1 MSEDENEAYIIFKY
15 EGKQKEILF
24 EEDDDDFSILTKKAL
39 KSFNIVTK
47 KNDLNYYYYDEGI
60 EKEIKNDISP
70 TELLNIYNKLKNNL
84 KIEIK
89 KKEENKPNDEII
101 DSNVALEPS
110 DFKSKKESDSN
121 LYGDDNDFSDSI
133 EKENK
138 TEENKESSKKIKEKC
153 NMDYQPCLSG
163 DVSRSNLFQKHKQNS
178 GISVK
183 RKRYLETL
191 KKNQDKKNEE
201 QKLILENNKLE
212 QQIKELKE
220 LIEKGCDDN
229 NDDDINDELI
239 KEKIE
244 EIIQNTRS
252 LERKKSKD
260 IKDLKDENS
269 HLQKKIS
276 QLSIE
281 LSKFEK
287 ENNQISEFNINL
299 LNNLSKLDLAL
310 NNSSLSSNFNESSF
324 KEKIQITNYNC
335 QSNYESFVDTEA
347 QKRKRNKKKNKVQK
361 INELYKKMLESKIN
375 VKKDKKPKK
384 EDEQMVLDLKKSQS
398 FSRRS
403 NIIENENKNDN
414 LIHKENKNLKDEI
427 KELQNELYKI
437 KMEIEAM
444 KKSNEQEI
452 EEINNE

>member
-220 LIEKGCDDN
+220 IIEKGSDDN
-229 NDDDINDELI
+229 NDDDVNDELI

-347 QKRKRNKKKNKVQK
+347 QKRKRNKKKNKVKK

-403 NIIENENKNDN
+403 NIIENENKNGN

>member
-24 EEDDDDFSILTKKAL
+24 EEDDFSILTKKAL

-347 QKRKRNKKKNKVQK
+347 QKRKRNKKKNKVKK

>member
-24 EEDDDDFSILTKKAL
+24 EEDDDDFSILAKKAL

-163 DVSRSNLFQKHKQNS
+163 DVSRSNLFQKNKQNS

-244 EIIQNTRS
+244 AIIQNTRS

-347 QKRKRNKKKNKVQK
+347 QKRKRNKKKNKVKK

-403 NIIENENKNDN
+403 NIIENENINGN

-452 EEINNE
+452 KEINNE

>member
-15 EGKQKEILF
+15 EGKQQEILF
-24 EEDDDDFSILTKKAL
+24 EEDDFSILTKKAL

-281 LSKFEK
+281 LSKCEK
-287 ENNQISEFNINL
+287 ENNQISEFNTNL

-335 QSNYESFVDTEA
+335 HSNYESLVDTEA
-347 QKRKRNKKKNKVQK
+347 QKRKRNKKKNKVKK
-361 INELYKKMLESKIN
+361 INELYKKMLDSKIN
-375 VKKDKKPKK
+375 AKKDKKPKT

-427 KELQNELYKI
+427 NELQNELYKI

>member
-24 EEDDDDFSILTKKAL
+24 EEDDFSILTKKAL

-310 NNSSLSSNFNESSF
+310 NNSSLSSNFNVSSF

-335 QSNYESFVDTEA
+335 HSNYESLVDTEA
-347 QKRKRNKKKNKVQK
+347 QKRKRNKKKNKVTK

-375 VKKDKKPKK
+375 VKKDKKPKT

-398 FSRRS
+398 SSRRS

>member
-15 EGKQKEILF
+15 EGKQQEILF
-24 EEDDDDFSILTKKAL
+24 EEDDFSILTKKAL

-335 QSNYESFVDTEA
+335 HSNYESLVDTEA
-347 QKRKRNKKKNKVQK
+347 QKRKRNKKKNKVKK

-375 VKKDKKPKK
+375 VKKDKKPKT

-452 EEINNE
+452 KEINNE

>member
-24 EEDDDDFSILTKKAL
+24 EDDDFSILTKKAL

-281 LSKFEK
+281 LSKCEK
-287 ENNQISEFNINL
+287 ENNQISEFNTNL
-299 LNNLSKLDLAL
+299 LNNLSKLDSAL

-335 QSNYESFVDTEA
+335 HSNYESLVDTEA
-347 QKRKRNKKKNKVQK
+347 QKRKRNKKKNKVKK

-398 FSRRS
+398 FSRKS

-452 EEINNE
+452 KEINNE

>member
-24 EEDDDDFSILTKKAL
+24 EEDDFSILTKKAL

-220 LIEKGCDDN
+220 IIEKGCDDN
-229 NDDDINDELI
+229 NDDDVNDELI

-244 EIIQNTRS
+244 AIIQNTRS

-335 QSNYESFVDTEA
+335 HSNYESLVDTEA
-347 QKRKRNKKKNKVQK
+347 QKRKRNKKKNKVKK

>member
-1 MSEDENEAYIIFKY
+1 MSEDDNEAYIIFKY
-15 EGKQKEILF
+15 EGKQQEILF
-24 EEDDDDFSILTKKAL
+24 EEDDFSILTKKAL

-191 KKNQDKKNEE
+191 KKNQDKKSEE

-347 QKRKRNKKKNKVQK
+347 QKRKRNKKKNKVKK

-403 NIIENENKNDN
+403 NIIENENKNGN

>member
-15 EGKQKEILF
+15 EGKQQEILF
-24 EEDDDDFSILTKKAL
+24 EEDDFSILTKKAL

-220 LIEKGCDDN
+220 IIEKGCDDN
-229 NDDDINDELI
+229 NDDDVNDELI

-244 EIIQNTRS
+244 AIIQNTRS

-335 QSNYESFVDTEA
+335 HSNYESLVDTEA
-347 QKRKRNKKKNKVQK
+347 QKRKRNKKKNKVKK

>member
-24 EEDDDDFSILTKKAL
+24 EEDDDDFSILAKKAL

-335 QSNYESFVDTEA
+335 QSNYESLVDTEA
-347 QKRKRNKKKNKVQK
+347 QKRKRNKKKNKVKK

-444 KKSNEQEI
+444 KKSNGQEI
-452 EEINNE
+452 KEINNE

>member
-15 EGKQKEILF
+15 EGKQQEILF
-24 EEDDDDFSILTKKAL
+24 EEDDFSILTKKAL

-335 QSNYESFVDTEA
+335 QSNYESLVDTEA
-347 QKRKRNKKKNKVQK
+347 QKRKRNKKKNKVKK

-403 NIIENENKNDN
+403 NIIENENKNGN

-444 KKSNEQEI
+444 KKSNGQEI
-452 EEINNE
+452 KEINNE

>member
-24 EEDDDDFSILTKKAL
+24 EEDDFSILTKKAL

-220 LIEKGCDDN
+220 IIEKGSDDN
-229 NDDDINDELI
+229 NDDDVNDELI

-347 QKRKRNKKKNKVQK
+347 QKRKRNKKKNKVKK

-452 EEINNE
+452 KEINNE

>member
-220 LIEKGCDDN
+220 IIEKGCDDN
-229 NDDDINDELI
+229 NDDDVNDELI

-347 QKRKRNKKKNKVQK
+347 QKRKRNKKKNKVKK

>member
-15 EGKQKEILF
+15 EGKQQEILF
-24 EEDDDDFSILTKKAL
+24 EEDDFSILTKKAL

-335 QSNYESFVDTEA
+335 QSNYESLVDTEA
-347 QKRKRNKKKNKVQK
+347 QKRKRNKKKNKVKK

>member
-24 EEDDDDFSILTKKAL
+24 EEDDDDFSTLTKKAL

-229 NDDDINDELI
+229 NDDDDNDELI

-287 ENNQISEFNINL
+287 ENNQISELNINL

-347 QKRKRNKKKNKVQK
+347 QKRKRNKKKNKVKK

-403 NIIENENKNDN
+403 NIIENENKNGN

>member
-15 EGKQKEILF
+15 EGKQQEILF
-24 EEDDDDFSILTKKAL
+24 EEDDFSILTKKAL

-335 QSNYESFVDTEA
+335 HNNYESLVDTEA
-347 QKRKRNKKKNKVQK
+347 QKRKRNKKKNKVKK

-452 EEINNE
+452 KEINNE

>member
-229 NDDDINDELI
+229 NNDDINDELI

-281 LSKFEK
+281 LSKCEK
-287 ENNQISEFNINL
+287 ENNQISEFNTNL
-299 LNNLSKLDLAL
+299 LNNLSKLDSAL

-347 QKRKRNKKKNKVQK
+347 QKRKRNKKKNKVKK

-403 NIIENENKNDN
+403 NIIENENKNGN

>member
-229 NDDDINDELI
+229 NDDDVNDELI

-347 QKRKRNKKKNKVQK
+347 QKRKRNKKKNKVKK

-375 VKKDKKPKK
+375 VKKDKKPKT

>member
-15 EGKQKEILF
+15 EGKQQEILF
-24 EEDDDDFSILTKKAL
+24 EEDDFSILTKKAL

-281 LSKFEK
+281 LSKCEK
-287 ENNQISEFNINL
+287 ENNQISEFNTNL
-299 LNNLSKLDLAL
+299 LNNLSKLDSAL
-310 NNSSLSSNFNESSF
+310 NNSSVSSNFNESSF

-335 QSNYESFVDTEA
+335 HSNYKSLVDTVA
-347 QKRKRNKKKNKVQK
+347 QKRKRNKKKNKVKK

>member
-1 MSEDENEAYIIFKY
+1 M
-15 EGKQKEILF
+15 
-24 EEDDDDFSILTKKAL
+24 
-39 KSFNIVTK
+39 
-47 KNDLNYYYYDEGI
+47 
-60 EKEIKNDISP
+60 
-70 TELLNIYNKLKNNL
+70 
-84 KIEIK
+84 
-89 KKEENKPNDEII
+89 
-101 DSNVALEPS
+101 
-110 DFKSKKESDSN
+110 
-121 LYGDDNDFSDSI
+121 
-133 EKENK
+133 
-138 TEENKESSKKIKEKC
+138 
-153 NMDYQPCLSG
+153 
-163 DVSRSNLFQKHKQNS
+163 
-178 GISVK
+178 
-183 RKRYLETL
+183 
-191 KKNQDKKNEE
+191 
-201 QKLILENNKLE
+201 
-212 QQIKELKE
+212 

-229 NDDDINDELI
+229 NDDDDNDELI

-335 QSNYESFVDTEA
+335 HSNYESLVDTEA
-347 QKRKRNKKKNKVQK
+347 QKRKRNKKKNKVKK

-452 EEINNE
+452 KEINNE

>member
-24 EEDDDDFSILTKKAL
+24 EEDDFSILTKKAL

-201 QKLILENNKLE
+201 QKLMLENNKLE

-220 LIEKGCDDN
+220 IIEKGSDDN
-229 NDDDINDELI
+229 NDDDVNDELI

-244 EIIQNTRS
+244 AIIQNTRS

-335 QSNYESFVDTEA
+335 QSNYESLVDTEA
-347 QKRKRNKKKNKVQK
+347 QKRKRNKKKNKVKK

-403 NIIENENKNDN
+403 NIIENENKNGN

-452 EEINNE
+452 KEINNE

>member
-24 EEDDDDFSILTKKAL
+24 EDDDFSILTKKAL

-347 QKRKRNKKKNKVQK
+347 QKRKRNKKKNKVKK

-403 NIIENENKNDN
+403 NIIENENKNGN

>member
-15 EGKQKEILF
+15 EGKQQEILF
-24 EEDDDDFSILTKKAL
+24 EEDDFSILTKKAL

-220 LIEKGCDDN
+220 IIEKGCDDN

-244 EIIQNTRS
+244 AIIQNTRS

-299 LNNLSKLDLAL
+299 LNNLSKLDSAL
-310 NNSSLSSNFNESSF
+310 NNSSVSSNFNESSF

-347 QKRKRNKKKNKVQK
+347 QKRKRNKKKNKVKK

-375 VKKDKKPKK
+375 VKKDKKPKT

-452 EEINNE
+452 KEINNE

>member
-24 EEDDDDFSILTKKAL
+24 EEDDDDFSTLTKKAL

-183 RKRYLETL
+183 RQRYLETL

-220 LIEKGCDDN
+220 IIEKGSDDN
-229 NDDDINDELI
+229 NDDDVNDELI

-244 EIIQNTRS
+244 AIIQNTRS

-347 QKRKRNKKKNKVQK
+347 QKRKRNKKKNKVKK

>member
-15 EGKQKEILF
+15 EGKQQEILF
-24 EEDDDDFSILTKKAL
+24 EEDDFSILTKKAL

-183 RKRYLETL
+183 RQRYLETL

-220 LIEKGCDDN
+220 IIEKGSDDN
-229 NDDDINDELI
+229 NDDDVNDELI

-347 QKRKRNKKKNKVQK
+347 QKRKRNKKKNKVKK

>member
-281 LSKFEK
+281 LSKCEK
-287 ENNQISEFNINL
+287 ENNQISEFNTNL

-347 QKRKRNKKKNKVQK
+347 QKRKRNKKKNKVKK

-403 NIIENENKNDN
+403 NIIENENKNGN

>member
-24 EEDDDDFSILTKKAL
+24 EEDDDDFSILAKKAL

-229 NDDDINDELI
+229 NDDDVNDELI

-244 EIIQNTRS
+244 AIIQNTRS

-281 LSKFEK
+281 LSKCEK
-287 ENNQISEFNINL
+287 ENNQISEFNTNL
-299 LNNLSKLDLAL
+299 LNNLSKLDSAL
-310 NNSSLSSNFNESSF
+310 NNSSVSSNFNESSF

-335 QSNYESFVDTEA
+335 QSNYESLADTEA
-347 QKRKRNKKKNKVQK
+347 QKRKRNKKKNKVKK

-375 VKKDKKPKK
+375 VKKDKKPKT